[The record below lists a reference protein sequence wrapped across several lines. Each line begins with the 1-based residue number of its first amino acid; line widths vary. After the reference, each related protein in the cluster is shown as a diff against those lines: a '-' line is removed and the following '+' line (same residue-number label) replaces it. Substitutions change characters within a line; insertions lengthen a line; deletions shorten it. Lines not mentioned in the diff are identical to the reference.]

1 MAKKKLWE
9 KRGKDKSQC
18 NITAKLLMAANGKDN
33 DMPARRKHAD
43 SDK

>member
-1 MAKKKLWE
+1 MKKKMWQ
-9 KRGKDKSQC
+9 KRAKDKSQG

-33 DMPARRKHAD
+33 PMPARRKNDD